1 MPKPT
6 IQSKID
12 LTKNANDSFLTF
24 NSLAVAWPSRT
35 QSASFPILKSS
46 SSHIISQKFM
56 IYSNLTEEVTAGLEG
71 KEKKGGLSKI
81 RKNSLEFYPYAFS

>member
-1 MPKPT
+1 
-6 IQSKID
+6 
-12 LTKNANDSFLTF
+12 
-24 NSLAVAWPSRT
+24 
-35 QSASFPILKSS
+35 
-46 SSHIISQKFM
+46 M